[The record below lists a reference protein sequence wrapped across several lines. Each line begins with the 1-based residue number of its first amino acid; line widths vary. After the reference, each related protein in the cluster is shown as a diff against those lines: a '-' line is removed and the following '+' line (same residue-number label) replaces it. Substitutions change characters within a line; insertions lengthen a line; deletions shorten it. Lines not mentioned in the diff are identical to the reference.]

1 MTNVISR
8 WAVAPFVAAAAV
20 GFSIA
25 SIVPASANPT
35 LVVDV
40 ASGRVLK
47 STQASDLWY
56 PASLTKLMTTYLVFQ
71 EIKAGR
77 LALDTP
83 LKVSAR
89 AAAEKPSKIGVKP
102 GTEVTVDNAL
112 KMMLVKSA
120 NDIAVVLAEGVSG
133 SVEAFVARMNA
144 TAQSIGMYDSYFA
157 NPNGMP
163 DDRARTSA
171 RDLAVLARS
180 LIVDFS
186 PYRGYF
192 EIGSIQLGKR
202 TFQNTNGLV
211 GRYPGSTGMKTGFIC
226 ASGFNVVATAQ
237 QGNRELLTVVLGAP
251 SAVQRTIQAAELFD
265 AGFAQWGGGG
275 PTVDSL
281 PRASQAA
288 PANLYDEVCGKN
300 RGAYLVDDDNAA
312 PVSASAGDGG
322 SLANFFSSG
331 QRVNGA
337 AAVRGSSPNRLG
349 PREKFVPLAV
359 FIGRTPGAEPDP
371 TAVAETVKPKSAKAS
386 RQAAKTDVTGKTNAA
401 GRKQIE
407 ISRSGKGAPAAQA
420 TAFAP
425 VEQPSGSAS
434 GVLQKAIKP
443 AKKPASADKATAAKA
458 TGAKATGGKATEVK
472 AAPAPRPAAKGN
484 AKPKPLSLTPGKD

>member
-1 MTNVISR
+1 MISR
-8 WAVAPFVAAAAV
+8 WAVASLVAV
-20 GFSIA
+20 GGTGISIA
-25 SIVPASANPT
+25 SIAPASANPT

-40 ASGRVLK
+40 ASGRVLQ
-47 STQASDLWY
+47 SSQASDLWY

-77 LALDTP
+77 LGLETP

-89 AAAEKPSKIGVKP
+89 AAAEKPSKIGVRP
-102 GTEVTVDNAL
+102 GSEITVDNAL

-133 SVEAFVARMNA
+133 SVEAFVARMNQ

-180 LIVDFS
+180 LIVDFA

-211 GRYPGSTGMKTGFIC
+211 GRYPGSTGMKTGFVC

-265 AGFAQWGGGG
+265 AGFSQWSGSGQS
-275 PTVDSL
+275 VDSL
-281 PRASQAA
+281 PRAAQTA
-288 PANLYDEVCGKN
+288 PVNLYNEICGKN
-300 RGAYLVDDDNAA
+300 RAPYLVDDDNAA
-312 PVSASAGDGG
+312 PVSASASDGG
-322 SLANFFSSG
+322 SLASFFSSG

-337 AAVRGSSPNRLG
+337 AAVRGSSPNRLA

-359 FIGRTPGAEPDP
+359 FVGRTPGAEPDP
-371 TAVAETVKPKSAKAS
+371 AAAVAEAAKAKSAKTTK
-386 RQAAKTDVTGKTNAA
+386 QAAKTNAT

-407 ISRSGKGAPAAQA
+407 ISRSGKGVPAASA

-425 VEQPSGSAS
+425 VEQPGGSAS
-434 GVLQKAIKP
+434 GALQKAIKP
-443 AKKPASADKATAAKA
+443 AKKTAPADKAATTKATTKTTSAKA
-458 TGAKATGGKATEVK
+458 
-472 AAPAPRPAAKGN
+472 AAPTPRPAAKAEPT
-484 AKPKPLSLTPGKD
+484 AKGTAKNKPLSLNSGKD

>member
-8 WAVAPFVAAAAV
+8 WAVASLVAV
-20 GFSIA
+20 GAAGISIA
-25 SIVPASANPT
+25 SITPASANPT

-40 ASGRVLK
+40 ASGRVLR
-47 STQASDLWY
+47 SSQASDLWY

-89 AAAEKPSKIGVKP
+89 AAAEKPSKIGVRP
-102 GTEVTVDNAL
+102 GSEITVDNAL

-133 SVEAFVARMNA
+133 SVEAFVARMNQ

-180 LIVDFS
+180 LIVDFA

-211 GRYPGSTGMKTGFIC
+211 GRYPGSTGMKTGFVC

-265 AGFAQWGGGG
+265 AGFSQWSGGGQS
-275 PTVDSL
+275 VDSL
-281 PRASQAA
+281 PRAAQTE
-288 PANLYDEVCGKN
+288 PINLYDAICGKN
-300 RGAYLVDDDNAA
+300 RAANLVDDDNAG
-312 PVSASAGDGG
+312 PVSASASDGG
-322 SLANFFSSG
+322 SLAGFFSSG
-331 QRVNGA
+331 QRMNGA
-337 AAVRGSSPNRLG
+337 AAVRGSSPNRLA

-371 TAVAETVKPKSAKAS
+371 AAVAETAKPKSAKTTK
-386 RQAAKTDVTGKTNAA
+386 QAVKTNAT

-407 ISRSGKGAPAAQA
+407 ISRSGKGVPAAGA

-434 GVLQKAIKP
+434 GALQKAIKP
-443 AKKPASADKATAAKA
+443 AKKVVPADKATAAKA
-458 TGAKATGGKATEVK
+458 SAPT
-472 AAPAPRPAAKGN
+472 PAPRPAAKAKPEASSKSN
-484 AKPKPLSLTPGKD
+484 AKTKPLSLNSGKD